1 MQVNALWHEGLWSG
15 IKLFI
20 FWAKKPLSQNLTKCW
35 CRSSCFFYHPRQYHF
50 YFCRH
55 FSDAKKKSPINKSG
69 EKTLTVKVMMVFTVW
84 RPGEKHV
91 NTGAKSSRAHGS
103 HIVIG
108 LRSGVN
114 LFHTVW
120 PHSSEE
126 YISIGGFQPSF
137 IFMPS
142 LCWQLWL
149 RALDSQ
155 VIFPSAPFLQ
165 NTIF

>member
-1 MQVNALWHEGLWSG
+1 MAWRVAEWHKVIRFLSKETTQP
-15 IKLFI
+15 KL
-20 FWAKKPLSQNLTKCW
+20 NLKCW
-35 CRSSCFFYHPRQYHF
+35 YRSFFFFYHPLWYHF

-55 FSDAKKKSPINKSG
+55 FSDAKKSPINKRG
-69 EKTLTVKVMMVFTVW
+69 EKKTLSVKVMMVFTVW
-84 RPGEKHV
+84 RPAEKHV

-108 LRSGVN
+108 LCSGVN
-114 LFHTVW
+114 LFYTVW

-155 VIFPSAPFLQ
+155 VIPPSAPFLQ